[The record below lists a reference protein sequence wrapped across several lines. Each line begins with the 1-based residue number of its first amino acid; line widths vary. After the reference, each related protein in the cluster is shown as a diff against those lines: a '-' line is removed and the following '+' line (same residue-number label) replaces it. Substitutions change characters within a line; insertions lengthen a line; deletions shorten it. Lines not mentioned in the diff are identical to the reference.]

1 MQKPPRNEITALRR
15 AANQAGNGANITSL
29 ARCLEI
35 LREIEASKIEVV
47 WSDAASVAAA
57 LNHAAAAQA
66 YTKA

>member
-29 ARCLEI
+29 ARCLENI
-35 LREIEASKIEVV
+35 REIEVV